1 MKKFTDALLA
11 LGPLGVF
18 LFAIV
23 DGAGVPTPG
32 GLDALLI
39 FLTVEQPQSAYLLAT
54 LTLAGSL
61 IGCFILFYVAR
72 RGGEAY
78 LAKYTSRGR
87 GARFKTW
94 FQRYGLLTVFIPAL
108 VPIPMP
114 LKAFVIC
121 AGALGVSPWSFLYV
135 LLAARIPRYF
145 ALAYL
150 GSQLGTKSWPWLKDH
165 ALHLTVFAVVLFVLL
180 YSLVRYVDY
189 RHGRKLTA
197 PG

>member
-1 MKKFTDALLA
+1 MKGFTDALLA

-39 FLTVEQPQSAYLLAT
+39 FLCAKEPTAAYLMAT

-78 LAKYTSRGR
+78 LAKYTSSGR

-121 AGALGVSPWSFLYV
+121 AGAMGISPWAYLRV

-150 GSQLGTKSWPWLKDH
+150 GSQLGTQSWPWLKAH
-165 ALHLTVFAVVLFVLL
+165 ALHMLAFSVILFVSLYLL
-180 YSLVRYVDY
+180 AKYVDY
-189 RHGRKLTA
+189 KRARQLTV
-197 PG
+197 PE

>member
-1 MKKFTDALLA
+1 VKWFTDALLA
-11 LGPLGVF
+11 FGPPGVF

-39 FLTVEQPQSAYLLAT
+39 FLSAKQPQLAYLMAA

-61 IGCFILFYVAR
+61 IGCFILFYIAR
-72 RGGEAY
+72 RGGEVY
-78 LAKYTSRGR
+78 LAKYTSSGR
-87 GARFKTW
+87 GARFKVW
-94 FQRYGLLTVFIPAL
+94 FQHYGLLTVFIPAL
-108 VPIPMP
+108 VPIPLP

-121 AGALGVSPWSFLYV
+121 AGAMGISPWAYLRV

-150 GSQLGTKSWPWLKDH
+150 GSQLGTQSWPWLKAH
-165 ALHLTVFAVVLFVLL
+165 ALHMLAFSLVLFVFLYLL
-180 YSLVRYVDY
+180 VKYVDY
-189 RHGRKLTA
+189 KRGQQLTA
-197 PG
+197 PE

>member
-1 MKKFTDALLA
+1 MKWLTDALLA
-11 LGPLGVF
+11 LGPAGVF

-39 FLTVEQPQSAYLLAT
+39 FLSAQRPHLAYLMAT
-54 LTLAGSL
+54 LTLVGSL
-61 IGCFILFYVAR
+61 IGCFILFYIAR

-78 LAKYTSRGR
+78 LAKYTASGR

-114 LKAFVIC
+114 LKAFIIC
-121 AGALGVSPWSFLYV
+121 AGAMGISPWAYLRV

-150 GSQLGTKSWPWLKDH
+150 GSQLGTQSWPWLKAH
-165 ALHLTVFAVVLFVLL
+165 ALHMLAFAVVLFVFLYLL
-180 YSLVRYVDY
+180 VKYVDY
-189 RHGRKLTA
+189 KRGQQLTA
-197 PG
+197 PE